1 MSQILDLEDMGALL
15 AGRGVRGVEHNAQTA
30 VERAEDHSVAA
41 VLIEQR
47 LSLLTPRADD
57 LARRRFGDTDS
68 VVAIL
73 EARPYH
79 QQLTRLGAIQEAS
92 IRNIRT

>member
-1 MSQILDLEDMGALL
+1 MSQILNLEDMGTLL
-15 AGRGVRGVEHNAQTA
+15 TCGRVGGMQDKAQTTI
-30 VERAEDHSVAA
+30 ERAEDHTVTAM
-41 VLIEQR
+41 LIEQR
-47 LSLLTPRADD
+47 LRLLTPRADN
-57 LARRRFGDTDS
+57 LTRSRFGDTDS